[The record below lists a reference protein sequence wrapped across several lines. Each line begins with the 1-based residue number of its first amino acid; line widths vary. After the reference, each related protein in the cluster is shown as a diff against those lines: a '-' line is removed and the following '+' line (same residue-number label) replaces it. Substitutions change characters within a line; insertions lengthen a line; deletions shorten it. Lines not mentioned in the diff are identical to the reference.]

1 MAARSLT
8 TAATLFAGPGGANSA
23 TPAVNGSSTF
33 HVVLDGTVQTLST
46 TNAPDKDPIKGLLFV
61 PGLDDNDPCNNLTIP
76 FIPPNVTRHQDVLPF
91 EYNTIGLAP
100 WISTECTQSFL
111 DSSRRMEVDAL
122 VFYIPSHD
130 NEKPPGPKDSAW
142 MLDENEEWKSQN
154 NYPVYAI
161 PGLAG
166 ATLMNQLSMY
176 SGDTIPPD
184 FQNDSNSDEPGIIRL
199 ITLINLEH
207 GESKLPSLWG
217 FILAILGTILVLSI
231 ILLMCYQ
238 LVQSRR
244 RENLRRRIEAGEAD
258 LEELGLHQIKVPRE
272 IIDTIPVYIYADQ
285 GTLSETQ
292 PQSRH
297 SESNDGS
304 SIGSDE
310 TCERRMELNEKC
322 AEIKMESAT
331 LETTDDEREANE
343 ESKTEN
349 EKTKENEEGECHA
362 DYPTVRQTHSSCPAS
377 PHPGHRSRLN
387 YTQTMCA
394 ICLEEYESGMSVV
407 RELPCGHIFHPQCI
421 DTALTQSSCLCPL
434 CKKSVLPTDTY
445 PVPVTNRTVHR
456 DYMLHRSRWSA
467 P

>member
-1 MAARSLT
+1 M
-8 TAATLFAGPGGANSA
+8 
-23 TPAVNGSSTF
+23 
-33 HVVLDGTVQTLST
+33 VLDGTVQTLST
-46 TNAPDKDPIKGLLFV
+46 TNSPDKGPIKGLLFV
-61 PGLDDNDPCNNLTIP
+61 PGLDYNDPCNNLTTP

-91 EYNTIGLAP
+91 EYNTVGLAP
-100 WISTECTQSFL
+100 WISAECTQSFL
-111 DSSRRMEVDAL
+111 DSSQRMEVDAL

-130 NEKPPGPKDSAW
+130 NDKPPGPKDSAW

-184 FQNDSNSDEPGIIRL
+184 SQNDSMSDEPGIIRL
-199 ITLINLEH
+199 ITLINLGEHDQPLLFHVTANKNLIDTEH
-207 GESKLPSLWG
+207 GENKMPSLWG

-304 SIGSDE
+304 SMRSNE
-310 TCERRMELNEKC
+310 TCERRMELDEKS
-322 AEIKMESAT
+322 AEIKMERAT
-331 LETTDDEREANE
+331 SERTGDERDMDK

-349 EKTKENEEGECHA
+349 EKTKEDEEGESRA
-362 DYPTVRQTHSSCPAS
+362 DYPTVRQAHFSCPAS
-377 PHPGHRSRLN
+377 PHPGHRNHLS